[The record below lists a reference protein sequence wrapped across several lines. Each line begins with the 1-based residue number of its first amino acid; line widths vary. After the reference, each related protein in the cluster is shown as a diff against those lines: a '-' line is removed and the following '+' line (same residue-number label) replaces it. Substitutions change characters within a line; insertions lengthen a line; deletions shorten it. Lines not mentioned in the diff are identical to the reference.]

1 MTVVVTIQHPAHVH
15 FFRNAIEELREAGEE
30 VHVFVRREPPA
41 AELLDHYEI
50 PYTVLAEETSG
61 MASLPFMQLGYEYR
75 LYRHAR
81 KLDPD
86 VFLAI
91 GGVAASHVARLCGAK
106 SAIFTDTEHATI
118 VNTLAAPAAT
128 TVYTPECFRGTLRG
142 NQVRYP
148 GYHELAYL
156 HPDRYAPEPG
166 ESVREDLGVGAADQ
180 LVILRLSNWK
190 SSHDVGEGGFGD
202 ISEVVEALEDAG
214 GTVRITS
221 ERSVDDDLDPY
232 RAAIEPH
239 RMHDVL
245 AAADLF
251 VGEGATMA
259 AESAVLGTPAV
270 YVNSLELGYISELD
284 EEYGLTY
291 PYHGPDRH
299 VRGIER
305 ATALLE
311 GTGEPWGSRR
321 ERLLEEKCDTT
332 EVVLDAVADHR
343 PAAEPPKATP

>member
-15 FFRNAIEELREAGEE
+15 FFRNAIEELRAGGEE
-30 VHVFVRREPPA
+30 VDVFVRREPPA
-41 AELLDHYEI
+41 AELLDHYGI

-61 MASLPFMQLGYEYR
+61 MTSLPFMQLGYEYR
-75 LYRHAR
+75 LYRHTR

-91 GGVAASHVARLCGAK
+91 GGVAASHVARLCGAN

-128 TVYTPECFRGTLRG
+128 TVYTPECFEGTLRG

-156 HPDRYAPEPG
+156 HPSRYTPEPADA
-166 ESVREDLGVGAADQ
+166 VRADLGVDADDQ

-190 SSHDVGEGGFGD
+190 SSHDVGEGGFDD
-202 ISEVVEALEDAG
+202 IAEVVKALEDAG

-221 ERSVDDDLDPY
+221 ERSMDDDLDPY
-232 RAAIEPH
+232 RVAIEPH

-245 AAADLF
+245 ATADLF

-259 AESAVLGTPAV
+259 AESAVLGTPSV
-270 YVNSLELGYISELD
+270 YVNSLELGYITELH

-291 PYHGPDRH
+291 PYHDRDRH
-299 VRGIER
+299 VLGTER
-305 ATALLE
+305 ATDLLAAAD
-311 GTGEPWGSRR
+311 EPWGSRR
-321 ERLLEEKCDTT
+321 ERLLEEKVDTT
-332 EVVLDAVADHR
+332 DVILEAVEDHR
-343 PAAEPPKATP
+343 PRAEPPRVSS

>member
-15 FFRNAIEELREAGEE
+15 FFRNAIEELRAGGEA

-41 AELLDHYEI
+41 AELLDHYGI
-50 PYTVLAEETSG
+50 PYTVLAEETGG
-61 MASLPFMQLGYEYR
+61 MASLPLMQLGYEYR

-81 KLDPD
+81 RLDPD

-106 SAIFTDTEHATI
+106 SAIFTDTEHATV

-128 TVYTPECFRGTLRG
+128 TVYTPECFEGTLRG

-166 ESVREDLGVGAADQ
+166 AAVREDLGVGPDDR

-190 SSHDVGEGGFGD
+190 SSHDVGEGGFDD
-202 ISEVVEALEDAG
+202 ISEVVAALEAAG

-221 ERSVDDDLDPY
+221 ERSMDDDLDPY
-232 RAAIEPH
+232 RVAIEPH

-259 AESAVLGTPAV
+259 VESAVLGTPAV
-270 YVNSLELGYISELD
+270 YVNSLEVGNVDELAD
-284 EEYGLTY
+284 RYGLAY
-291 PYHGPDRH
+291 PFTGPRRH
-299 VRGIER
+299 ERGLEK
-305 ATALLE
+305 ATALLADLDDRWE
-311 GTGEPWGSRR
+311 RRR
-321 ERLLEEKCDTT
+321 EAMLADKRDATDVVLEAANRHLPRPANR
-332 EVVLDAVADHR
+332 EVVA
-343 PAAEPPKATP
+343 